1 MSSYVPPAQLQIKKK
16 ILKMD
21 GNSNQNGKEYLFLR
35 ISIFEK
41 KKKYDIVKLEV
52 NSNSKIAT
60 SFNSL
65 YV

>member
-41 KKKYDIVKLEV
+41 KKKYD
-52 NSNSKIAT
+52 SK
-60 SFNSL
+60 SGSK
-65 YV
+65 